1 VNQDKK
7 NKVLVIGLDGATFD
21 LIDPW
26 IGEGRLPVLAEC
38 IRRGTRSCLESTP
51 LSNSAQAWSSFI
63 TGKNPGKHG
72 IYDFFETR
80 SDSYGVRFLNASFR
94 KGQSL
99 WRLVS
104 DAGMAVGVMNV
115 PITYPPGA
123 VNGFLI
129 PGLDSPGVDWDFAY
143 PKGLMEEV
151 NREVGGYI
159 LEAGIWGHIRQGR
172 PDKALQGLLDM
183 VRTRTATAEYLMER
197 KDWNL
202 FVMVYTATDKV
213 QHHFWKYIDPTRP
226 ESQGVNPYRDAIY
239 QVYQEIDRG
248 LERLLET
255 AGDASVIIMS
265 DHGAGP
271 SGRRTM
277 YINRWLSKEGF
288 LHYKDSGGLSGQW
301 SRLKYGALDRLYN
314 EIKKRLPRNGKETL
328 LRLFPN
334 LRDKVDSVLF
344 LPGIDWSRTVAYSRE
359 NHPAIF
365 INTKGRETEGQVEPG
380 PQYEKIRK
388 DIVERLRGLR
398 CPDTGKPIAG
408 KIFVKEELYHGP
420 EAYKAPDIVFQW
432 NEFLYVHRPSGSRP
446 RTDFL
451 EILDDK
457 TLVAS
462 ENTTRPSGIH
472 RDDGIFAG
480 CGASINRGNTLDKAS
495 IYDLAPTIL
504 YLLGLPIPADMDGRV
519 LEEAIQPDF
528 LGQNPVKKGEAFAT
542 AEERPQGFDLD
553 ETRAIQERLQG
564 LGYID

>member
-1 VNQDKK
+1 MSR
-7 NKVLVIGLDGATFD
+7 VLVIGLDGATFD

-26 IGEGRLPVLAEC
+26 IGEGKLPVLAEC
-38 IRRGTRSCLESTP
+38 IRRGTRSRLESTP

-115 PITYPPGA
+115 PITYPPEA
-123 VNGFLI
+123 VNGFLV
-129 PGLDSPGVDWDFAY
+129 PGLDSPGVDGDFAY

-183 VRTRTATAEYLMER
+183 VRTRTAAAEYLMER

-213 QHHFWKYIDPTRP
+213 QHHFWKYIDPARP
-226 ESQGVNPYRDAIY
+226 ESQGANPYRDAIY
-239 QVYQEIDRG
+239 QVYREIDRG
-248 LERLLET
+248 LERLLGA
-255 AGDASVIIMS
+255 AGDAPVIIMS

-271 SGRRTM
+271 SSKRTM

-288 LHYKDSGGLSGQW
+288 LHYKESGGLSGRW
-301 SRLKYGALDRLYN
+301 GRLKYGALDSLYN
-314 EIKKRLPRNGKETL
+314 EVKKRLPRSVKETL

-365 INTKGRETEGQVEPG
+365 INTKGRETEGQVDPG
-380 PQYEKIRK
+380 PPYEKIRK
-388 DIVERLRGLR
+388 DIMERLRRLR

-451 EILDDK
+451 ETLDEK
-457 TLVAS
+457 ALVAS
-462 ENTTRPSGIH
+462 ENTARPSGIH
-472 RDDGIFAG
+472 RDHGIFIAFG
-480 CGASINRGNTLDKAS
+480 GPFKTGRYLEGPR
-495 IYDLAPTIL
+495 IYDIAPTIL
-504 YLLGLPIPADMDGRV
+504 YLLGIPIPDDMDGKV
-519 LEEAIQPDF
+519 LKNAIEEDYLQTKTIESA
-528 LGQNPVKKGEAFAT
+528 VSMAEAREGGMT
-542 AEERPQGFDLD
+542 VTYTENESKDIEERL
-553 ETRAIQERLQG
+553 RG